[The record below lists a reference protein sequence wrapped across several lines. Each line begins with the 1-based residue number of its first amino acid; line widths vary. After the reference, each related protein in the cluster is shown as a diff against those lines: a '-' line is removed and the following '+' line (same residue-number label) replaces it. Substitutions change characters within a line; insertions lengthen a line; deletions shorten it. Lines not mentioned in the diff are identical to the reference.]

1 MQENNNIDDVTEDV
15 NTDAAEKRSVPIKGK
30 AAIAA
35 TCAAVCAI
43 AVCGMA
49 WNANM
54 HAGKSY
60 EKPES
65 VESDMLLAQ
74 TSDEDETSWE
84 QDTEDEDTYVEDEES
99 GNNKEDS
106 ISMAMGGSPDAEAD
120 ATASATDENEWYSFD
135 SADSSASSEAS
146 QSADSAISSASNEHT
161 SMQPTGEATS
171 SSSPKAS
178 NAATDTSDSTSVSKN
193 GTSASPSNSPAQQ
206 PSQSSPAA
214 PQTPESSSATPST
227 PKHVHS
233 WRSYETVVEAGR
245 YEVVDKGTTRPMLYV
260 YDASGA
266 LSNQYLPGNTKEA
279 QEWADKVGGYVE
291 LVQAKN
297 TVTLWYSPRYEY
309 GKKCSCGEKIVEG
322 TKGGTK
328 TCIAGHA

>member
-1 MQENNNIDDVTEDV
+1 MQESNKLDDVTEDV
-15 NTDAAEKRSVPIKGK
+15 NANAAEKRGVPIKGK

-35 TCAAVCAI
+35 ACAVVCAV

-54 HAGKSY
+54 HADKSY

-65 VESDMLLAQ
+65 VESELLLAK
-74 TSDEDETSWE
+74 TSDEDEASWE
-84 QDTEDEDTYVEDEES
+84 QDAEGKDAYIEDEES
-99 GNNKEDS
+99 DNGKEDS
-106 ISMAMGGSPDAEAD
+106 ILAAMGDSLDAETD
-120 ATASATDENEWYSFD
+120 ASTSVTDENEWHSFNSTDSSVSSEANQSAD
-135 SADSSASSEAS
+135 SAASSASSE
-146 QSADSAISSASNEHT
+146 DTNL
-161 SMQPTGEATS
+161 QPTDEVANS
-171 SSSPKAS
+171 SRPKAS
-178 NAATDTSDSTSVSKN
+178 NAAANTSGSASISKN
-193 GTSASPSNSPAQQ
+193 GAAASPSQPSPAE
-206 PSQSSPAA
+206 
-214 PQTPESSSATPST
+214 PQTSESSSAAAST
-227 PKHVHS
+227 PKHVHN
-233 WRSYETVVEAGR
+233 WRSYETLVEAGR